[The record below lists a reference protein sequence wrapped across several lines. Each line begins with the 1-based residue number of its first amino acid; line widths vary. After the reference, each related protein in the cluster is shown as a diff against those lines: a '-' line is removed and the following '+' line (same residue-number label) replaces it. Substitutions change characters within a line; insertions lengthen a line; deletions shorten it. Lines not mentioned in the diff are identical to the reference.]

1 MSEVRIIDEEQTEGT
16 EPGARPGCGFMGRR
30 DDDDDD
36 VVSRDFIPLIY
47 FDLWDVHM
55 PK

>member
-1 MSEVRIIDEEQTEGT
+1 MIDDDDDDDDGDDD
-16 EPGARPGCGFMGRR
+16 

-47 FDLWDVHM
+47 FDLWDIHM

>member
-1 MSEVRIIDEEQTEGT
+1 MIDDDDDDDDDGDDDDD
-16 EPGARPGCGFMGRR
+16 

-47 FDLWDVHM
+47 FDLWDIHM

>member
-1 MSEVRIIDEEQTEGT
+1 MI
-16 EPGARPGCGFMGRR
+16 
-30 DDDDDD
+30 DDDDDDDDEGDDDDDDDDDDHD

-47 FDLWDVHM
+47 FDLWDIHM

>member
-1 MSEVRIIDEEQTEGT
+1 MIDDDDDDDDG
-16 EPGARPGCGFMGRR
+16 

-47 FDLWDVHM
+47 FDLWDIHM

>member
-1 MSEVRIIDEEQTEGT
+1 MIDDDDDDDDGDDD
-16 EPGARPGCGFMGRR
+16 

-36 VVSRDFIPLIY
+36 VVSRDLNIPLIY
-47 FDLWDVHM
+47 FDLWDIHM